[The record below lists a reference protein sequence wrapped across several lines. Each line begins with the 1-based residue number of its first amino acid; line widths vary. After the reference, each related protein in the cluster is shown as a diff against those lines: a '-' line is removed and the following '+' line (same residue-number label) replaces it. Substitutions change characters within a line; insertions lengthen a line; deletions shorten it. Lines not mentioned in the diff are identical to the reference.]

1 MTSVSTIMYID
12 KLDDVVNK
20 YADTY
25 ITNKIKMNS
34 INVKSG
40 TYIDFNKENNMEDPK
55 FEVDSH
61 VRISK
66 YKNIFAD
73 GYAPNWHEDVFVI
86 KKKNKF
92 VGTFFGKILDKTNQ
106 KEFRIEKVINGKGDR
121 LHVKWKDCDNSFN
134 SLIDQKDIVI

>member
-1 MTSVSTIMYID
+1 MTSMSTIIYID

-20 YADTY
+20 YTDTY

-34 INVKSG
+34 INVKSD

-86 KKKNKF
+86 KKKTNLWERF
-92 VGTFFGKILDKTNQ
+92 LGKYWIRQIK
-106 KEFRIEKVINGKGDR
+106 K
-121 LHVKWKDCDNSFN
+121 NSE
-134 SLIDQKDIVI
+134 LKK